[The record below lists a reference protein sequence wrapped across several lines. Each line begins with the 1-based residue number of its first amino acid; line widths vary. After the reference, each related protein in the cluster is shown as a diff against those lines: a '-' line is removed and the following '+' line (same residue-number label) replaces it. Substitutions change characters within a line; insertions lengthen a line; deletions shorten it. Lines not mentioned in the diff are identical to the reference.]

1 MAISYRAGPVAVGRR
16 LGPEEFVSVRTA
28 HTHDPLGDWG
38 PCGACD
44 LGPLSFCANMGRGT
58 VSSLA
63 RVQCT
68 LRYDAQDTMFREGDD
83 GTAVYVLI
91 AGAVKVYKLMPDGRR
106 QITGFFFRG
115 DMFGFCL
122 ETAYAYT
129 AETISPVLACRLP
142 MTLLRTLSQTAP
154 EVQHRIMLRMIGK
167 LATFHDHV
175 LLLGRKTARERVA
188 SFLLSLSDR
197 ACRRGEPPSPLVLP
211 MGRADIA
218 DHIGLTVETVSRA
231 MTRLKRDGLLDLPSP
246 GLVVLRRPKA
256 LRGIADGLTP
266 EAA

>member
-1 MAISYRAGPVAVGRR
+1 M
-16 LGPEEFVSVRTA
+16 
-28 HTHDPLGDWG
+28 
-38 PCGACD
+38 
-44 LGPLSFCANMGRGT
+44 SFCANMQRGT

-68 LRYDAQDTMFREGDD
+68 LRYDAHDTLFREGDD
-83 GTAVYVLI
+83 GQAVYVMI

-122 ETAYAYT
+122 ESCYAYT
-129 AETISPVLACRLP
+129 AEAITPIIACRLP
-142 MTLLRTLSQTAP
+142 MGVLDSLSHTAP
-154 EVQHRIMLRMIGK
+154 EVQARIMRRMTAK

-175 LLLGRKTARERVA
+175 LLLGRKTARERMA

-197 ACRRGEPPSPLVLP
+197 AQRRGDPPSPLALP

-218 DHIGLTVETVSRA
+218 DYIGLTVETVSRA
-231 MTRLKRDGLLDLPSP
+231 MTRLKRDGLLALPSP
-246 GLVVLRRPKA
+246 SLVAIRDPVA
-256 LRGIADGLTP
+256 LRAIADGATP